1 MKFGQ
6 LVDYNKRIEILE
18 NRNSAYLRVN
28 SMKSQFVFIIVC

>member
-28 SMKSQFVFIIVC
+28 NMKSQFVFIIVC